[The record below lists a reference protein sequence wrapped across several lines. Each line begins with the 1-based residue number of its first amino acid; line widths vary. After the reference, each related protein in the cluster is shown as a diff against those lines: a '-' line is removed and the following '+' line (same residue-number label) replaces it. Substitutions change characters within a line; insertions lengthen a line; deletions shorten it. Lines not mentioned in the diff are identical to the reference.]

1 MRLVLF
7 TATLAVGFASAL
19 HAASRFPFP
28 RNGTYRYGTKVSASA
43 MTATGSEVQAAF
55 DAWKAD
61 QLDSSGIYMRVKF
74 DDPATTVSEGIG
86 YGMLILVYMD
96 NASNNTKGQ
105 FDKMW
110 AYYRKWTNTNAVM
123 HWKINGFTSVTERN
137 GATDAELDVALA
149 LLMAHK
155 QWGDESYLTNA
166 KALIKA
172 IWCNE
177 VNLATRRLMPGD
189 AWDAFKNPS
198 YVSPAAFEL
207 FRQVDKNAWDE
218 LIANEYAML
227 DANTSKQPSGLP
239 SDWCDAA
246 GNPVSGFSSLQFGY
260 DAIRTPWR
268 LALGYSWFGHPQAKA
283 IDARLLGWIANA
295 PISSKPAGIVDGYN
309 LDGSAKGKWNV
320 STFVGALGSA
330 GMTDSVKS
338 QAWVDG
344 CYARLRKG
352 ADGKGYFNSSLKV
365 LYMLHMSG
373 NLNNLWDTAAPTTG
387 IAQERSVATVR
398 QANRRLEILPAG
410 DSWLQAEV
418 TDLQGRIR
426 KTARSAQGKLEMELG
441 HLPQGTYLLRL
452 TSREGRQER
461 TFALFGN

>member
-1 MRLVLF
+1 MRPVLF
-7 TATLAVGFASAL
+7 TATLAVGFATAL
-19 HAASRFPFP
+19 HAAPRFPFP

-43 MTATGSEVQAAF
+43 MTVTGSEVQAAF
-55 DAWKAD
+55 GAWKAS
-61 QLDSSGIYMRVKF
+61 QLDSSSIYMRVTF

-96 NASNNTKGQ
+96 NATNNTKGQ

-110 AYYRKWTNTNAVM
+110 AYYHKWSNIRGVM
-123 HWKINGFTSVTERN
+123 HWKINGFSSVAGQN

-149 LLMAHK
+149 LLMAYK

-166 KALIKA
+166 KTLIAA
-172 IWCNE
+172 IWNSE
-177 VNLATRRLMPGD
+177 VDKTARRLKPGD

-198 YVSPAAFEL
+198 YISPAAFEL
-207 FRQVDKNAWDE
+207 FRQVDSNAWGE
-218 LIANEYAML
+218 LIANEYTML
-227 DANTSKQPSGLP
+227 DANTSKQSSGLP

-246 GNPVSGFSSLQFGY
+246 GNPVGGNSSLQFGY

-268 LALGYSWFGHPQAKA
+268 LALGYSWFGHPQAKT
-283 IDARLLGWIANA
+283 IEARLLGWIANA
-295 PISSKPAGIVDGYN
+295 PISSKPASIVDGYN
-309 LDGSAKGKWNV
+309 LDGSAKGSWNV
-320 STFVGALGSA
+320 ATYVGALGSA

-344 CYARLRKG
+344 CYTRLRKG
-352 ADGKGYFNSSLKV
+352 ADGTGYFHSSLKV
-365 LYMLHMSG
+365 LYLLHMGG
-373 NLNNLWDTAAPTTG
+373 NLNNLWEAPVATG
-387 IAQERSVATVR
+387 IAQERSVATVH
-398 QANRRLEILPAG
+398 QANRHLEIFPAG
-410 DSWLQAEV
+410 DSWLRAEV
-418 TDLQGRIR
+418 VDLQGRIR

-461 TFALFGN
+461 TFALLGN